1 MSDLRDA
8 LENYLTIRRALG
20 FDLSEMEW
28 HLNSFIKYMKQKNE
42 TFITTKLALDWAT
55 QPKGGDQAYLAH
67 RLASV
72 RRFAAWQRATDPRT
86 EVPPAQLLPYRYR
99 RQHPYI
105 YTDDE
110 IQRLMRAARDLKPTK
125 GLRGDT
131 YATVFGLLAV
141 TGLRISEVVAL
152 NRDDVDLETGILSIN
167 RTKFGKSR
175 MVPIHASTC
184 DALKRYAKLRD
195 ELIPVTITR
204 AFFISDERRKRITDW
219 STRYNFARASRDAGL
234 RAPVEGHRHGH
245 GPRIHDMR
253 HRFAVQTMLNWYRA
267 GLDVEREITKLST
280 YLGHVHVNDTYWY
293 FEAVPELLKLATERL
308 TKQEEMKS

>member
-1 MSDLRDA
+1 MSDLRHA
-8 LENYLTIRRALG
+8 LENYLAIRRALG
-20 FDLSEMEW
+20 FELSDVEW
-28 HLNSFIKYMKQKNE
+28 RLNSFVSYMEQQGE
-42 TFITTKLALDWAT
+42 TTITTNLAVHWAT
-55 QPKGGDQAYLAH
+55 LPKGGDPAYLAQ

-72 RRFAAWQRATDPRT
+72 RRFAAWRRATDPRT

-110 IQRLMRAARDLKPTK
+110 IQRLMRAASELSPTK

-131 YATVFGLLAV
+131 YATVFGLLAI

-152 NRDDVDLETGILSIN
+152 NRSDVDLERGILSIH

-175 MVPIHASTC
+175 MVPIHASTR
-184 DALKRYAKLRD
+184 DALTRYAGLRD
-195 ELIPVTITR
+195 ELIPVTITQ
-204 AFFISDERRKRITDW
+204 AFFISDTRRKRITDW

-234 RAPVEGHRHGH
+234 RAPVEGYRLGH

-253 HRFAVQTMLNWYRA
+253 HRFAVQTILNWYRT
-267 GLDVEREITKLST
+267 GLDVAREIPKLST

-293 FEAVPELLKLATERL
+293 FEAVPELLQLATDRL
-308 TKQEEMKS
+308 IKQEEMKP